1 MGVIRKKFNTTQEDF
16 DARDFCIKKNIKIYR
31 GATVGGKLYI
41 GVEIN
46 GKEAKDPNLYS
57 EEDSIEKYYEYCKY
71 YYGKYKD
78 KL

>member
-1 MGVIRKKFNTTQEDF
+1 MGVRRKKFNTTQEDF

-31 GATVGGKLYI
+31 GATVSGKLYI

>member
-1 MGVIRKKFNTTQEDF
+1 MGVNKKKWYPTQDDY
-16 DARDFCIKKNIKIYR
+16 DARDFCIVKNIKIYR

-46 GKEAKDPNLYS
+46 GKEAKDPNLYTD
-57 EEDSIEKYYEYCKY
+57 EESIEKYYEYCRY
-71 YYGKYKD
+71 YYAKYKD